1 VGFNGGRLAYTG
13 TPATAES
20 TNTHPQ
26 TIAGRL
32 FIMMAAK
39 KGRRGCRSSEDAAPP
54 CSPALS
60 GANIRY
66 ETGPSAVIYTHPV
79 ILHLPKG
86 LSPPT
91 HAALMP
97 SFFFWSAIGF
107 VVGFAYASFVEWS
120 LHRFVMHKPIRWL
133 TYPFRAHA
141 QIHHQVFKADHTYH
155 LQDEKHKDIIPM
167 AWWNGP
173 VIITLGSL
181 PIGLPALIFG
191 LWPLTIGII
200 IALGAYYGAYEYMH
214 WCMHYPK
221 ARNVERSGIFFRLN
235 GHHLL
240 HHRYMHKNFNVVFPL
255 ADLLCGTLLLR
266 SKIRFAQAESPALPN
281 VQPREAVLA

>member
-1 VGFNGGRLAYTG
+1 MSRRLEGVEFFLSDSLLQPSPPAVVRFFRGKSAGLNRKRRRGPPGFPAIFLRSPGDLRL
-13 TPATAES
+13 
-20 TNTHPQ
+20 
-26 TIAGRL
+26 L
-32 FIMMAAK
+32 
-39 KGRRGCRSSEDAAPP
+39 KGRF
-54 CSPALS
+54 
-60 GANIRY
+60 
-66 ETGPSAVIYTHPV
+66 
-79 ILHLPKG
+79 
-86 LSPPT
+86 PPT

-107 VVGFAYASFVEWS
+107 VVGFAYASFLEWS
-120 LHRFVMHKPIRWL
+120 LHRFVMHKPLPWL
-133 TYPFRAHA
+133 KYPFRAHA

-173 VIITLGSL
+173 VIISLGSL
-181 PIGLPALIFG
+181 PLGIPALMFG
-191 LWPLTIGII
+191 LWPLAIGIVL
-200 IALGAYYGAYEYMH
+200 ALTTYYAAYEYMH

-221 ARNVERSGIFFRLN
+221 SRNVERSGIFFRLN

-266 SKIRFAQAESPALPN
+266 SKIRFAQAESAALPN